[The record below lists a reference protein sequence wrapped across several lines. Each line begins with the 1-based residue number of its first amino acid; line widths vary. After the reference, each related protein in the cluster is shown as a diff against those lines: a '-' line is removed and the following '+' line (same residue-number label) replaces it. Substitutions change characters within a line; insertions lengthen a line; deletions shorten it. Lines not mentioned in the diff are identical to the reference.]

1 MRGATGLLFAVVAM
15 PLAAGFAAACSSSDE
30 PPSGSP
36 PESVDVPDA
45 STTDQSSPS
54 TSSPFCVDGKPIDY
68 PPGPYALTVLAT
80 APPDLKFEGPDGPVA
95 IKDYFEPCAPKS
107 RLLVVRSTA
116 AWCGSCDWHAAHT
129 NDLFGDPRYADRLLR
144 LDLLV
149 ADEDNMPANQAAA
162 ARWSAR
168 VGAQGKTA
176 VDPAYQFQTTL
187 LGLGPLPAYTFI
199 DTRTML
205 IRSSATDPDPYLFSR
220 NVVLELADLDQAP
233 RPSVPAP
240 TFYDGIFA
248 QNRWDMIRGMKLV
261 DAPPADPTNEYADV
275 PAAAALGK
283 KLFSDVELSPTKNV
297 SCATCHDPLKSFA
310 DGAAQ
315 ANGVSLGDRNS
326 PSVALSAHARW
337 QFWDGRADTLW
348 MQALGPF
355 ENTKEFASSRLFVAK
370 QIAARYSGEYGA
382 VFTKYPLPDLSA
394 LPDAGKPG
402 DAAWDALTQE
412 QRDGVTRIY
421 VNVGKAIAAFE
432 RTLRVAPN
440 ALDRYAGG
448 DTSALSA
455 AQKTALNLFFTAGC
469 QQCHW
474 GPRMTDDAFHVIRF
488 PTGRQDA
495 APDRG
500 RIDILPDLAK
510 SEFLASSTWSD
521 APSAAKTFL
530 DTASPSM
537 IGAFKTPPLRGVA
550 QTAPYGH
557 GGKFGALLDVTKH
570 YGQRGQELDA
580 ATTTGTLEPWVAN
593 FDSNGQAELPLILE
607 VLTADPVP

>member
-1 MRGATGLLFAVVAM
+1 MRGASGLLFAVVAVS
-15 PLAAGFAAACSSSDE
+15 LAAGLLAACSDDSS
-30 PPSGSP
+30 SGSP
-36 PESVDVPDA
+36 PVSVNVPDA
-45 STTDQSSPS
+45 SADHSSPS
-54 TSSPFCVDGKPIDY
+54 SAFCVDGKPIDY
-68 PPGPYALTVLAT
+68 PPGPYALSLLAT
-80 APPDLKFEGPDGPVA
+80 VPPDLTFDGPDGPVA

-116 AWCGSCDWHAAHT
+116 AWCGSCDWHATHT
-129 NDLFGDPRYADRLLR
+129 NDLFGDARYADRLLR

-149 ADEDNMPANQAAA
+149 ADEDNMPADLAAA
-162 ARWSAR
+162 SRWSAR
-168 VGAQGKTA
+168 ASGPGKTA
-176 VDPAYQFQTTL
+176 IDQAYRFQTTL
-187 LGLGPLPAYTFI
+187 LSLGALPVYTYI

-205 IRSSATDPDPYLFSR
+205 IRSVASDPDPYSFER
-220 NVVLELADLDQAP
+220 NVLLELADLDQAP
-233 RPSVPAP
+233 RPSIPAP
-240 TFYDGIFA
+240 TLYDDVFT
-248 QNRWDMIRGMKLV
+248 QNRWDMIRAMKLV

-275 PAAAALGK
+275 SAAAALGK
-283 KLFSDVELSPTKNV
+283 KLFSDAQLSPSGTV
-297 SCATCHDPLKSFA
+297 SCATCHDPAKSFA

-315 ANGVSLGDRNS
+315 ATGVTIGDRNS

-355 ENTKEFASSRLFVAK
+355 ENVKEFASSRLFVAK
-370 QIAARYSGEYGA
+370 QVATRYPDEYGA
-382 VFTKYPLPDLSA
+382 VFTKYPLPNISG
-394 LPDAGKPG
+394 LPDSGKPG

-412 QRDGVTRIY
+412 QRDDVTRIY

-440 ALDRYAGG
+440 ALDRYADG
-448 DTSALSA
+448 DKSALSA
-455 AQKTALNLFFTAGC
+455 AQKQSLNLFFTAGC

-495 APDRG
+495 AADRG

-510 SEFLASSTWSD
+510 SEFLASSSWSD

-557 GGKFGALLDVTKH
+557 GGKFSTLLEVTKH
-570 YGQRGQELDA
+570 YGQRAEELA
-580 ATTTGTLEPWVAN
+580 PATTTGTLEPWVAN
-593 FDSNGQAELPLILE
+593 FDGNAQTELPAILE
-607 VLTADPVP
+607 VLTADPLP